1 MSEQVVPLN
10 VTVDADRRDRSR
22 AERRARARARREASV
37 NISQTE
43 RVVSTIAG
51 SLLAAYAARRK
62 GWGGLGLA
70 IAGLELVRRGVT
82 GHCMAYDAMGISTRD
97 GRLKVAQKRNAELDP
112 SKMVKARGDVVV
124 HRPRAELYRIWRDLS
139 QLPNFMP
146 NLERVD
152 VVSPTRSHWVTKGPA
167 GTMVEWDAEIV
178 AEREG
183 EYLEWCSI
191 APADVPNRGM
201 VQFVDANDGN
211 ATEVIVTLEA
221 EPPAGKLGDAVAR
234 MFGSSPQQ
242 EVDDAVRRFREFTE
256 GRAPENDGLPDS
268 DPASRTGASQSLGG
282 EQTHVRTSYEWND
295 VEPM

>member
-10 VTVDADRRDRSR
+10 VTVDADRRNRSR
-22 AERRARARARREASV
+22 AERRARARARRETSV
-37 NISQTE
+37 NISQPE

-51 SLLAAYAARRK
+51 SLLAAYGARRR

-82 GHCMAYDAMGISTRD
+82 GHCVAYDAMGISTRN
-97 GRLKVAQKRNAELDP
+97 GRLKLAPQRKAQLDP
-112 SKMVKARGDVVV
+112 RKAVKARGDVVV
-124 HRPRAELYRIWRDLS
+124 RGPRAELYKIWRDLS
-139 QLPNFMP
+139 QLPQFMHH
-146 NLERVD
+146 LERVD
-152 VVSPTRSHWVTKGPA
+152 VISPTRSHWVTKGPA
-167 GTMVEWDAEIV
+167 GTTVEWDAEIV

-191 APADVPNRGM
+191 APADVPNRGT

-221 EPPAGKLGDAVAR
+221 EPPAGKLGDLVAK

-242 EVDDAVRRFREFTE
+242 EVDDAVRRFCEFAE
-256 GRAPENDGLPDS
+256 GRAEESDGLTEDTS
-268 DPASRTGASQSLGG
+268 ASRNRAWQSLGS
-282 EQTHVRTSYEWND
+282 EQSNVRTSYEWND